1 MSACNKC
8 QRSEECQQGRHC
20 HLNTSLTDGFSMMV
34 IILAGAAAICAAVID
49 IITSLGK

>member
-20 HLNTSLTDGFSMMV
+20 HLNTSQTDRLSMLV
-34 IILAGAAAICAAVID
+34 IILAGASAICAVVID
-49 IITSLGK
+49 TITSLGK

>member
-20 HLNTSLTDGFSMMV
+20 HLNTSLTDRFSMLV
-34 IILAGAAAICAAVID
+34 IILAGAAAICAVVID
-49 IITSLGK
+49 IITNLGK